1 LRKFPKT
8 FHPRSSAAN
17 ERKKAQHVRA
27 SSSIQTV
34 TVGTGF
40 TPVQRF
46 RGRGLGP
53 GAITAGGDLHPALKM
68 NDSVVILFLHKKKN
82 QIEFAFALRS
92 SVSRVPRPAARP
104 ENEADFIIHDLRQ
117 NASIILKRVRSRGI
131 V

>member
-68 NDSVVILFLHKKKN
+68 NDSVVIPFLQEKKNKKKLLSLSGPLS
-82 QIEFAFALRS
+82 AGCR
-92 SVSRVPRPAARP
+92 AR
-104 ENEADFIIHDLRQ
+104 Q
-117 NASIILKRVRSRGI
+117 RGQKEKLTLLYTA
-131 V
+131 